1 MWKELSD
8 NEMKGVL
15 KNLLGIDDERLEEEL
30 RTHCERFAE
39 MAVQLARAK
48 AVYEKKR
55 LEFEVLVSELARV
68 YRVSLP
74 KVTEKAVEEAVHRD
88 ERYRMAKA
96 ELIDAKQEVEIL
108 AALVEAM
115 EHKKDMIISY
125 LSWKKEKAK
134 LSQVFENNGGARW
147 GS

>member
-1 MWKELSD
+1 MWRELND
-8 NEMKGVL
+8 DGMKVVL
-15 KNLLGIDDERLEEEL
+15 RTLLSIDDERLEEDL
-30 RTHCERFAE
+30 RTHCEKFAE

-48 AVYEKKR
+48 AAYERKK
-55 LEFEVLVSELARV
+55 LEFEVLVSELARE
-68 YRVSLP
+68 YRVSLL

-88 ERYRMAKA
+88 EKYQRAKA

-134 LSQVFENNGGARW
+134 LSQIFENNGGVRW
-147 GS
+147 ES